1 MPWDNMRIEG
11 AWASKTI
18 TEYNISGIPLA
29 ILIDGEGRIAR
40 RGIRGEEMIEVLAGL

>member
-1 MPWDNMRIEG
+1 
-11 AWASKTI
+11 
-18 TEYNISGIPLA
+18 LA